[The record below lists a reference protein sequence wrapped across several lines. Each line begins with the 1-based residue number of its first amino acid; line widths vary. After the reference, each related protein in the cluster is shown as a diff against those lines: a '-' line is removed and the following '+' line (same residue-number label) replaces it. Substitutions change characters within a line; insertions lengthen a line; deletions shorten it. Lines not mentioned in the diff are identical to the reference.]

1 MKIDKYKVT
10 VEFDLAI
17 LSGVER
23 SEWTVLEINQLFHDM
38 VKLWAKDKS
47 VIVTPTKTTLDGEEH
62 DARRD

>member
-10 VEFDLAI
+10 VQFDLAI

-23 SEWTVLEINQLFHDM
+23 SERTVLEINELFNGA
-38 VKLWAKDKS
+38 VKAWAKDKQ

-62 DARRD
+62 DAR